1 MPKDNVSANLVVPVA
16 PIGGNIEDG
25 LPGTPKKI
33 GGSAVFLVSAVA
45 STLLIA
51 YVSVS
56 IGLAV
61 LGGGLLV
68 SAVLGVWGMVEN
80 YGENKKKHE
89 LQMENLAKQND
100 YLNARTNQVN
110 MQTGQTPTTPMNNT
124 PNTPTP
130 NIQNGQN
137 NFPNNGGINS
147 SQPRTTL
154 NQNNISCEANVV
166 RTNA

>member
-1 MPKDNVSANLVVPVA
+1 MSNSNVISHIHVPVVPIV
-16 PIGGNIEDG
+16 GNAEDG

-33 GGSAVFLVSAVA
+33 GATAILLVSTVASAV
-45 STLLIA
+45 TIA
-51 YVSVS
+51 YVSTSV
-56 IGLAV
+56 GLLV

-80 YGENKKKHE
+80 YQENKKKHQ
-89 LQMENLAKQND
+89 LQMENLEKQNAF
-100 YLNARTNQVN
+100 LNARTNQTN
-110 MQTGQTPTTPMNNT
+110 LQIQQQTPTTPVNNT

-137 NFPNNGGINS
+137 NFPNSGGINS
-147 SQPRTTL
+147 SQPRTNL
-154 NQNNISCEANVV
+154 NQNNTVCEANV

>member
-33 GGSAVFLVSAVA
+33 GGSAVFLVSAVV

-51 YVSVS
+51 YVSLSV
-56 IGLAV
+56 GLAV

-80 YGENKKKHE
+80 YQENKKKHQ
-89 LQMENLAKQND
+89 LQMENLEKQNAF
-100 YLNARTNQVN
+100 LNARTNQTN
-110 MQTGQTPTTPMNNT
+110 LQIQQQTPTPVVSTPLNNSNVQT
-124 PNTPTP
+124 PVG
-130 NIQNGQN
+130 GQHN
-137 NFPNNGGINS
+137 INS
-147 SQPRTTL
+147 FQPATNLSTSS
-154 NQNNISCEANVV
+154 NQSVGVA
-166 RTNA
+166 TNRN